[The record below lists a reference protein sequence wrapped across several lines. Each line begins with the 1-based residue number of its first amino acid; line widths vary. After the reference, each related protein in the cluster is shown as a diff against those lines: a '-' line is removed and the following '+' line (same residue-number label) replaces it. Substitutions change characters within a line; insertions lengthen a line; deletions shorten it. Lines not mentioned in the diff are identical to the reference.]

1 MTASQKLSLREIAL
15 ISNTVTVTT
24 DRTRELHL
32 DRSGRTLTDYPRPSV
47 AVDTALLTLLPDE
60 QCLPMLAVLE
70 VKRQNGRGWGLPGT
84 FLHEGEQLIDSVKRA
99 LHDKAGV
106 DGLQP
111 RQLHVFDD
119 PARDDR
125 GWVLSVAHIDV
136 VPLARLDA
144 RLQNETRVVP
154 VGRPGR
160 LPYGH
165 NHIIELAVDHLRERY
180 REVPDP
186 DHLLPD
192 EFTLRELRLVHEAV
206 AGRALQRDSFRRS
219 IDHLLTGTGALVS
232 RGPGRPAELFTR
244 TAREGTS

>member
-1 MTASQKLSLREIAL
+1 MREIAL
-15 ISNTVTVTT
+15 ISNTVGVAT
-24 DRTRELHL
+24 DRTREPHR
-32 DRSGRTLTDYPRPSV
+32 DRSGRALTDYPRPSV

-60 QCLPMLAVLE
+60 QGLPTLAVLE
-70 VKRQNGRGWGLPGT
+70 VRRQNGRGWGLPGT
-84 FLHEGEQLIDSVKRA
+84 FLHQGEQLIDSVRRA
-99 LHDKAGV
+99 LRNKAGV

-144 RLQNETRVVP
+144 RLPNETRVVP
-154 VGRPGR
+154 VGRSGR

-165 NHIIELAVDHLRERY
+165 GHIIELAVDHLRQRY
-180 REVPDP
+180 RAAPDP
-186 DHLLPD
+186 DRLLPD

-206 AGRALQRDSFRRS
+206 AGGALQRDSFRRS
-219 IDHLLTGTGALVS
+219 LGHLLTGTRVLVS

-244 TAREGTS
+244 TQREGTS

>member
-1 MTASQKLSLREIAL
+1 VA
-15 ISNTVTVTT
+15 T
-24 DRTRELHL
+24 DRIAEPHR

-47 AVDTALLTLLPDE
+47 AVDTALLTLLPGE
-60 QCLPMLAVLE
+60 AGEPTLAVLE
-70 VKRQNGRGWGLPGT
+70 TRRQNGRGWGLPGT
-84 FLHEGEQLIDSVKRA
+84 FLHEGERLIDSVKRA
-99 LHDKAGV
+99 LRDKAGV

-136 VPLARLDA
+136 VSLARLDA
-144 RLQNETRVVP
+144 RLVSETRVVP
-154 VGRPGR
+154 IDRPGR

-165 NHIIELAVDHLRERY
+165 NHIIEIAVDHLRDRY
-180 REVPDP
+180 RNAPDP

-192 EFTLRELRLVHEAV
+192 EFTLRELRLVHQAV
-206 AGRALQRDSFRRS
+206 AGRSLQRDNFRRS
-219 IDHLLTGTGALVS
+219 LDHLLTGTGVLVS

-244 TAREGTS
+244 TQREGTS